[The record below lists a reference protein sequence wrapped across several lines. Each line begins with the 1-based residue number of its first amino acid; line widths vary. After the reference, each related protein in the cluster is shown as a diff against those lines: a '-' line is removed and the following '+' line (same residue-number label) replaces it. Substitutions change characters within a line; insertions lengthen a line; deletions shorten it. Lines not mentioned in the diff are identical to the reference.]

1 MADPRFSYLV
11 DISLAAVSFLLY
23 ICLADKST
31 DDNEAIQFVSEEMQ
45 GGRDLCTAAVAQ
57 DWEALEFVS

>member
-45 GGRDLCTAAVAQ
+45 GGRDLCMAADA
-57 DWEALEFVS
+57 